1 MKAIHVKADTSYR
14 HYYWMVSYLGLKG
27 NEKDLFALIFSYS
40 EANLTFFGSLRYTAE
55 LLNTSVQGIQKNYK
69 SLLKKGYVAK
79 SKKEIKGK
87 LCTVYESC
95 IRISKK
101 DGFKVIKIEKN
112 GHCIELKPINQEC
125 FGGSIEEDI
134 DDCPED
140 DLPF

>member
-40 EANLTFFGSLRYTAE
+40 EANLTFFGSLRYTAK

-69 SLLKKGYVAK
+69 SLLKKGYIAK
-79 SKKEIKGK
+79 SKGEKNGK

-95 IRISKK
+95 IRISKT
-101 DGFKVIKIEKN
+101 DRFKVIKIED
-112 GHCIELKPINQEC
+112 GRFIELKPIDQEC
-125 FGGSIEEDI
+125 SGDSIEEDI